1 MMTGRNARCLG
12 AAGMRR
18 RNGFNMGN
26 ACRRSTALDENPEPD
41 VTVGGPQ
48 PANCLQ
54 EMVW

>member
-18 RNGFNMGN
+18 RNGFNLGN
-26 ACRRSTALDENPEPD
+26 ARRRSTALDENPEPD